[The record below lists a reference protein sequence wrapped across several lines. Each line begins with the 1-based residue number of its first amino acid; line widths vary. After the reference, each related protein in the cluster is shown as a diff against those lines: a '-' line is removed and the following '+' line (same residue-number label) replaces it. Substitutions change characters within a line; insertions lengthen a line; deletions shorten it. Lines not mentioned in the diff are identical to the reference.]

1 MYRYLI
7 CAVLPAAF
15 ALSAADVKIEAAEYS
30 FGSPALPLV
39 LRFGAADGLRYTL
52 TLTDTFTGRPG
63 HSGTAPAAAG
73 AAIRQLSGETRS
85 RRRLR
90 QKDRGADARLPG
102 DDPQLRRIR
111 FEGGKRV

>member
-7 CAVLPAAF
+7 CTVLPAAF

-52 TLTDTFTGRPG
+52 TLTDTFTGK
-63 HSGTAPAAAG
+63 TAAKQEGPVTA
-73 AAIRQLSGETRS
+73 E
-85 RRRLR
+85 
-90 QKDRGADARLPG
+90 RLPL
-102 DDPQLRRIR
+102 QL
-111 FEGGKRV
+111 ELHNGS

>member
-52 TLTDTFTGRPG
+52 TLTDTFTGKTAAKQEGPVTAERLPRG
-63 HSGTAPAAAG
+63 WSCRTAAIRRNSKSPTAPAE
-73 AAIRQLSGETRS
+73 RSRS
-85 RRRLR
+85 RRAAS
-90 QKDRGADARLPG
+90 G
-102 DDPQLRRIR
+102 
-111 FEGGKRV
+111 

>member
-52 TLTDTFTGRPG
+52 TLTDTFTYTVTDNHG
-63 HSGTAPAAAG
+63 GTG
-73 AAIRQLSGETRS
+73 AALRQLSGETRS

-111 FEGGKRV
+111 FGGGKRV

>member
-52 TLTDTFTGRPG
+52 TLTDTFTGKTAAKQEGPVTAERLPLRAG
-63 HSGTAPAAAG
+63 SCRTAAIRRNSKSPTAPAE
-73 AAIRQLSGETRS
+73 RSRS
-85 RRRLR
+85 RRAAS
-90 QKDRGADARLPG
+90 G
-102 DDPQLRRIR
+102 
-111 FEGGKRV
+111 